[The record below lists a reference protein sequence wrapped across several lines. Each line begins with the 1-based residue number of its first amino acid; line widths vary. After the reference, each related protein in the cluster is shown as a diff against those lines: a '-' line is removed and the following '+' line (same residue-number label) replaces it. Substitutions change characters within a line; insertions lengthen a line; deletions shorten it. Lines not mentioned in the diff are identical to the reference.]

1 MKAKNTLMTFTVLCA
16 LAAVLV
22 FSMPVGNAT
31 WAAGPSDYNHDHDH
45 ERARQALEAG
55 QIQPLRAIL
64 DRVEREHPG
73 QVMEVELENEDGR
86 WIYEVKLLQK
96 DGALVKLKL
105 DARDGT
111 LLGKKEKRR
120 KRQAPSQ
127 PPAVEKR

>member
-1 MKAKNTLMTFTVLCA
+1 MKAKTTLMSFTTLAA

-22 FSMPVGNAT
+22 FTLPAGQAS
-31 WAAGPSDYNHDHDH
+31 WAAGPSDH

-64 DRVEREHPG
+64 DRVERDHPG

-86 WIYEVKLLQK
+86 WLYEVKLLQK

-111 LLGKKEKRR
+111 LLDRKEKQR
-120 KRQAPSQ
+120 KPQAQ
-127 PPAVEKR
+127 PKAPAGAEKH

>member
-1 MKAKNTLMTFTVLCA
+1 MKAKTTLTGFTLLAA
-16 LAAVLV
+16 LAAVLI
-22 FSMPVGNAT
+22 FSLPAGQT
-31 WAAGPSDYNHDHDH
+31 SWAAGPGDH

-86 WIYEVKLLQK
+86 WLYEVKLLQK
-96 DGALVKLKL
+96 DGMLVKLKL

-111 LLGKKEKRR
+111 LLGRKEKRR
-120 KRQAPSQ
+120 TPQAQ
-127 PPAVEKR
+127 PDASARPEKH